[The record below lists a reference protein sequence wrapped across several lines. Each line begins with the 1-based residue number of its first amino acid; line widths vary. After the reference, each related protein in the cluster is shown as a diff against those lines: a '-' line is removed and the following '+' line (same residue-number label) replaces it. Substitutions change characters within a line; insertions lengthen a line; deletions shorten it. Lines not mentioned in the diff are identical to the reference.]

1 MFNLLE
7 TTISDIQA
15 AYASGELTA
24 LELTLQ
30 YLERIADIDQ
40 SGPSLNSVL
49 EINPDALDIA
59 EALDREYAQTGP
71 RSPLHGI
78 PVLIKDNINT
88 CDKMHTSAGS
98 LALADNYAPFDA
110 HIVTRLRA
118 AGAIILGKA
127 NLTELANFL
136 TAGMRNGFSS
146 RGGAVLNP
154 YGADLNVGGSSAG
167 SGAAV
172 SANLCAI
179 AVGTETSGSILCP
192 ANWNGVV
199 GVKPTKGLVSRT
211 GIIPICTAQDT
222 AGPLTRTVAD
232 AAALLTVLAGTDPED
247 PATAA
252 IDPWLED
259 YTKYLDPDGLRGM
272 RIGISHAGEERWA
285 QEHRDLLPAALH
297 ALEEAGATLVEVDMP
312 GIARETSMDIML
324 YEFKQ
329 CLNAYLATCD
339 DPGAKS
345 LLEII
350 DFNNRDPERCLKYGQ
365 SIALDAQHKTT
376 GRLTDPQYLHSRIS
390 ALRESRALVD
400 GLLKEHNLDC
410 IVNLGWNNIPP
421 SSGYPAISV
430 PIGVGKESNQ
440 PIGLTF
446 TGPAF
451 GEGTLFRA
459 AYAFEQKLHGRVPP
473 KL

>member
-24 LELTLQ
+24 LELTLR

-40 SGPSLNSVL
+40 SGPNLNSVL

-59 EALDREYAQTGP
+59 EALDREYTQTGP

-110 HIVTRLRA
+110 HIVTRLRE

-199 GVKPTKGLVSRT
+199 GVKPTKGLLSRT

-247 PATAA
+247 RLQRPSILIWKTTPNILIPTACAACASASAMPAKNAGRRSTATCCRQPSMPSKRPAQRWSRSICPVSPARPAWISCSTSSSSASMPTSPPATIPVQKVCWRSSTSTTAIPSAA
-252 IDPWLED
+252 SNTASRSPSMPS
-259 YTKYLDPDGLRGM
+259 TRP
-272 RIGISHAGEERWA
+272 
-285 QEHRDLLPAALH
+285 PAA
-297 ALEEAGATLVEVDMP
+297 
-312 GIARETSMDIML
+312 
-324 YEFKQ
+324 
-329 CLNAYLATCD
+329 
-339 DPGAKS
+339 
-345 LLEII
+345 
-350 DFNNRDPERCLKYGQ
+350 
-365 SIALDAQHKTT
+365 
-376 GRLTDPQYLHSRIS
+376 
-390 ALRESRALVD
+390 
-400 GLLKEHNLDC
+400 
-410 IVNLGWNNIPP
+410 
-421 SSGYPAISV
+421 
-430 PIGVGKESNQ
+430 
-440 PIGLTF
+440 
-446 TGPAF
+446 
-451 GEGTLFRA
+451 
-459 AYAFEQKLHGRVPP
+459 
-473 KL
+473 

>member
-1 MFNLLE
+1 
-7 TTISDIQA
+7 
-15 AYASGELTA
+15 
-24 LELTLQ
+24 
-30 YLERIADIDQ
+30 
-40 SGPSLNSVL
+40 
-49 EINPDALDIA
+49 
-59 EALDREYAQTGP
+59 
-71 RSPLHGI
+71 
-78 PVLIKDNINT
+78 
-88 CDKMHTSAGS
+88 
-98 LALADNYAPFDA
+98 
-110 HIVTRLRA
+110 
-118 AGAIILGKA
+118 
-127 NLTELANFL
+127 
-136 TAGMRNGFSS
+136 
-146 RGGAVLNP
+146 
-154 YGADLNVGGSSAG
+154 
-167 SGAAV
+167 
-172 SANLCAI
+172 
-179 AVGTETSGSILCP
+179 
-192 ANWNGVV
+192 
-199 GVKPTKGLVSRT
+199 
-211 GIIPICTAQDT
+211 
-222 AGPLTRTVAD
+222 
-232 AAALLTVLAGTDPED
+232 
-247 PATAA
+247 
-252 IDPWLED
+252 
-259 YTKYLDPDGLRGM
+259 
-272 RIGISHAGEERWA
+272 
-285 QEHRDLLPAALH
+285 
-297 ALEEAGATLVEVDMP
+297 MP

-400 GLLKEHNLDC
+400 GLLREHDLDC

-430 PIGVGKESNQ
+430 PIGIGKDTNH

-451 GEGTLFRA
+451 GESTLFRA

>member
-1 MFNLLE
+1 MFDLLE
-7 TTISDIQA
+7 TTVQNIQA
-15 AYASGELTA
+15 AFASGELTA
-24 LELTLQ
+24 LELTMQ
-30 YLERIADIDQ
+30 YLERIAEIDQ
-40 SGPSLNSVL
+40 SGPCLNAVL

-59 EALDREYAQTGP
+59 EALDREYAQHGP

-88 CDKMHTSAGS
+88 HDKMHTSAGS
-98 LALADNYAPFDA
+98 LALANNYAPYDA
-110 HIVTRLRA
+110 HIVTRLRE

-127 NLTELANFL
+127 NMTELANFL
-136 TAGMRNGFSS
+136 TNGMRNGFSS
-146 RGGAVLNP
+146 RGGCVLNP
-154 YGADLNVGGSSAG
+154 YGVDLNVGGSSSG

-222 AGPLTRTVAD
+222 AGPLARTVAD

-247 PATAA
+247 PATSA
-252 IDPWLED
+252 IGPYLED
-259 YTKYLDPDGLRGM
+259 YTQYLDSNGLRGM
-272 RIGISHAGEERWA
+272 RIGISHAGEERWP
-285 QEHRDLLPAALH
+285 QEHRDLLPAALK
-297 ALEEAGATLVEVDMP
+297 ALEEAGATLVEVHMP
-312 GIARETSMDIML
+312 GCDREKSMDIML

-329 CLNAYLATCD
+329 CLNAYLATCT
-339 DPGAKS
+339 DPGATT
-345 LLEII
+345 LAELI
-350 DFNNRDPERCLKYGQ
+350 DFNNHDAERCLKYGQ
-365 SIALDAQHKTT
+365 TIALDAEHKTS
-376 GRLTDPQYLHSRIS
+376 GRLVDPQYLHSRIS
-390 ALRESRALVD
+390 VLRESRALVD
-400 GLLKEHNLDC
+400 GLLKAYDLDC

-430 PIGVGKESNQ
+430 PIGVGKDTNH

-451 GEGTLFRA
+451 GEGILFRA